1 MSQSFKAISSA
12 SLSIASIAVLSVM
25 LSGPAQSEPASAA
38 WTKWFNPEYLPGR
51 NSVASG
57 IVGFTPSE
65 KISRDAGVRAVAA
78 KPANSS
84 DRTVRGLVRPKSE
97 AEISTDLVAP
107 IVRIPFKFGK
117 SFRKG
122 EPLVIF
128 NCDRYKAELAA
139 ARAEKRGQD
148 ITLKAKLHLQKLNVV
163 GRNEV
168 KIARANS
175 DKGGGLVRPKSE
187 AEISTDLVAPIVR
200 IPFKFGKSF
209 RKGEP
214 LVIFNCDRYKAELAA
229 ARAEKRGQDITL
241 KAKLHLQKLNAVG
254 RNEVKIARAN
264 SDKATAEVQALSTR
278 VKQCEIKAPYDGRVV
293 EQRIEEHEVPKPNSP
308 LLKIINDEDLRIE
321 LIVPSKWLTWLKEGA
336 RFRFEV
342 AEMGQ
347 GFEAT
352 VDQIGAAVDPVSQ
365 TVRITGRFISRP
377 KQVLAG
383 MTGAADFGH

>member
-84 DRTVRGLVRPKSE
+84 DRTVR
-97 AEISTDLVAP
+97 
-107 IVRIPFKFGK
+107 
-117 SFRKG
+117 
-122 EPLVIF
+122 
-128 NCDRYKAELAA
+128 
-139 ARAEKRGQD
+139 
-148 ITLKAKLHLQKLNVV
+148 
-163 GRNEV
+163 
-168 KIARANS
+168 
-175 DKGGGLVRPKSE
+175 GLVRPKSE